1 LWNWNRRLAL
11 AVLGWLFEV
20 ARVFVRFDRYANI
33 EINYLFQRIESYR
46 GLAIV
51 ATNMRSALIRLKIPT

>member
-1 LWNWNRRLAL
+1 
-11 AVLGWLFEV
+11 LGWLFEV